1 MPIPSSEIWLA
12 IISVTIV
19 LLILVV
25 GIFFIFFLQQRKIL
39 TIQQRNLEKL
49 TESEQ
54 RYRRLVK
61 FSPIPMA
68 VIIDGY
74 FVYVN
79 DAWTRLLAA
88 ISPEELLKQPL
99 SQFNHPNYVEQAQER
114 LRLVL
119 EEKKEFTF
127 IEEKMVRRDG
137 QIIDV
142 EVTAIPIIYDGKE
155 AVQIVAIDITE
166 RKKTEAALIA
176 AKERAEQSDKLK
188 DAFIANISHEIRTP
202 LNVIMGYSNLI
213 RSEFEDRIAEDEEIF
228 FESIKAG
235 GDRLMRTVEHI
246 LNISSIQVGTFELRP
261 ELIEVNSRIHR
272 FVNDMRPLADA
283 KSLTLEFESELP
295 SAVINVDPYC
305 FDQALTNLMDNAIKF
320 THEGGV
326 KVTVY
331 RDDQRVCIDIT
342 DTGIGISAEY
352 LPKVFSTFSQEVTGY
367 TRPFEGLGLG
377 LALTKRYVEMNNG
390 MVTVKSRKGKGTT
403 FTLQFLAE
411 KVESD
416 DDEDRH
422 VQVTSLEEPPEPVHV
437 EGKMVLV
444 VEDDDQTQQYMDV
457 VLSKEYGI
465 MTADNTTTAWQL
477 IERYNF
483 DLVLMD
489 LSLRGDEDGLDLTRK
504 IRADERFAQM
514 PIIALT
520 AHAFPED
527 KKRSLEAGCN
537 AYLSKP
543 FQLEELKRLMNELLS
558 PAT

>member
-68 VIIDGY
+68 VIINGY

-88 ISPEELLKQPL
+88 ISPEELLEQPL
-99 SQFNHPNYVEQAQER
+99 SQFNHPNYVEEAQER

-137 QIIDV
+137 QIINA

-213 RSEFEDRIAEDEEIF
+213 RSEFEDRIADDEEIF

-261 ELIEVNSRIHR
+261 ELIEVNSRIQR
-272 FVNDMRPLADA
+272 FVNDMRPLADV
-283 KSLTLEFESELP
+283 KNLTLGFESELP

-331 RDDQRVCIDIT
+331 KEDQRICIDIT

-403 FTLQFLAE
+403 FTMQFLAE
-411 KVESD
+411 KVES
-416 DDEDRH
+416 
-422 VQVTSLEEPPEPVHV
+422 
-437 EGKMVLV
+437 
-444 VEDDDQTQQYMDV
+444 
-457 VLSKEYGI
+457 
-465 MTADNTTTAWQL
+465 
-477 IERYNF
+477 
-483 DLVLMD
+483 
-489 LSLRGDEDGLDLTRK
+489 
-504 IRADERFAQM
+504 
-514 PIIALT
+514 
-520 AHAFPED
+520 
-527 KKRSLEAGCN
+527 
-537 AYLSKP
+537 
-543 FQLEELKRLMNELLS
+543 
-558 PAT
+558 